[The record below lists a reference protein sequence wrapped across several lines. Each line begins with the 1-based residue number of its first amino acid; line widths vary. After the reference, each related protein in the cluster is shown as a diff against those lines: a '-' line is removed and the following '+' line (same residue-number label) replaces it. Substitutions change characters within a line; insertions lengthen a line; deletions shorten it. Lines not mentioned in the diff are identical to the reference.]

1 VNTWLT
7 RANVLAE
14 GLDNLISWD
23 DRLGIKEMI
32 TDELKNSD
40 TLSYFFLM
48 KGDDPYVSSFDK
60 GVPLPLITLRPPADK
75 LPVWEFQERDGP
87 VVYDIAHPIKNTGI
101 TLRIGL
107 KRSSI
112 DDKIRP
118 MLLTIILIDLISIV
132 LSGYIAVRIARN
144 TTREVDTLAEAISK
158 YGELTDENG
167 TAIDATTSEV
177 SELVSS
183 FKQLTSER
191 KKAEQELARLNAEL
205 EERVLERTAL
215 LTAANKELDAFA
227 YSVSHDL
234 RAPLRG
240 VEGFSLA
247 LLEEYAD
254 TLDETAKGYIG
265 RIRKGCVRMG
275 RLIDDLLKLSR
286 ITRSEV
292 NRIPIN
298 LSRMLEQAIQ
308 DLQTENP
315 DRKVDIDIEP
325 GVTANADLTLTRS
338 VIENLVGNA
347 WKFTRYTEKPL
358 IRFFT
363 MKNDGKRIYCIRD
376 NGAGFNMEYADK
388 LFMAFQRLHRA
399 DEFEGTGI
407 GLASVHRI
415 ILMHGGKIW
424 AEAEEGKGST
434 FYFTLG
440 ED

>member
-1 VNTWLT
+1 
-7 RANVLAE
+7 
-14 GLDNLISWD
+14 
-23 DRLGIKEMI
+23 
-32 TDELKNSD
+32 
-40 TLSYFFLM
+40 
-48 KGDDPYVSSFDK
+48 
-60 GVPLPLITLRPPADK
+60 
-75 LPVWEFQERDGP
+75 
-87 VVYDIAHPIKNTGI
+87 
-101 TLRIGL
+101 
-107 KRSSI
+107 
-112 DDKIRP
+112 
-118 MLLTIILIDLISIV
+118 
-132 LSGYIAVRIARN
+132 
-144 TTREVDTLAEAISK
+144 
-158 YGELTDENG
+158 
-167 TAIDATTSEV
+167 
-177 SELVSS
+177 
-183 FKQLTSER
+183 
-191 KKAEQELARLNAEL
+191 
-205 EERVLERTAL
+205 
-215 LTAANKELDAFA
+215 
-227 YSVSHDL
+227 
-234 RAPLRG
+234 
-240 VEGFSLA
+240 
-247 LLEEYAD
+247 
-254 TLDETAKGYIG
+254 
-265 RIRKGCVRMG
+265 MG